1 MHCVNNTPGTGLNT
15 YFYFND
21 SLETNIHT
29 EKIQISEHELQKLKT
44 NQKTECTTNRENIQ
58 EKYLQDL
65 YGNSGILKY

>member
-1 MHCVNNTPGTGLNT
+1 MHINNTPGTGLNT

-21 SLETNIHT
+21 SLETNVHT
-29 EKIQISEHELQKLKT
+29 EKIQISEHELKKL
-44 NQKTECTTNRENIQ
+44 NQKTECTTNQENIQ

>member
-1 MHCVNNTPGTGLNT
+1 MHVNNTPGTGLNT
-15 YFYFND
+15 YVYFND

-29 EKIQISEHELQKLKT
+29 GKIQISEHELQKRKT